1 MRNYLATLL
10 ILLVLVVL
18 VTACAPVNTS
28 ESSGTLSSLD
38 VAEVVTVTP
47 VENTAVPAT
56 ATLLPTSTPTLAPTL
71 VPARFD
77 RTGYRLFAITRSY
90 FPGFEDFRGERSYS
104 EISSALSPDG
114 NQIAISACWGV
125 MSNLW
130 TCETRNSGFLVVVD
144 VNTGEL
150 MNDIPLG
157 NGWPGLAAFTPD
169 GKYLLFSTEEYKIVL
184 WDLTANKSARV
195 LLNLPQSGSTIYP
208 DVAIAPDGSSM
219 SAVANHTL
227 YVWDSSG
234 ELLLQTPAYNARATA
249 ALSYSSDGSRLILYS
264 SGRAGVDIYNT
275 SNWEIARSIV
285 FEDIR
290 GVEISPDG
298 RFVAGLHPTDHIVII
313 WGVASGERLTEFSP
327 GIRVYS
333 LQFNQAGDLLLVA
346 GPGILENPDDYS
358 TIGMLYET
366 QTWSYLDTLRS
377 FTSEGKFGFNRD
389 GSRMVILGSY
399 ANTVWELPDAQL
411 VAGYEVVQQFQG
423 ALAAGDYDA
432 AASLFEV
439 TEGEEEYLLDMGIDP
454 NDLAGSF
461 STLCEAGAIFCHPLQ
476 ELVLMG
482 YDYDTMTYLVRLEDT
497 SGNVFT
503 SPEGATIVYI
513 YLEEGADGK
522 PRVIY
527 PALE

>member
-1 MRNYLATLL
+1 MRNYLAT
-10 ILLVLVVL
+10 LLVLVVL

-28 ESSGTLSSLD
+28 GSSGTLTSLD
-38 VAEVVTVTP
+38 VSEVATVTP
-47 VENTAVPAT
+47 VEITAVPAT
-56 ATLLPTSTPTLAPTL
+56 ATLLPTATPTIAPTPL
-71 VPARFD
+71 PVLFD
-77 RTGYRLFAITRSY
+77 RTGYRQFAITRSY
-90 FPGFEDFRGERSYS
+90 FPGFDAFRGERSYS
-104 EISSALSPDG
+104 EIYSALSPDG
-114 NQIAISACWGV
+114 NQIVISACWGA

-130 TCETRNSGFLVVVD
+130 KCETRNSGFLVVID

-169 GKYLLFSTEEYKIVL
+169 GKYLLFSTEEYKIVR
-184 WDLTANKSARV
+184 WDLAANKSARV
-195 LLNLPQSGSTIYP
+195 LLDLPRSGTTIYP

-219 SAVANHTL
+219 AAVANHTL

-234 ELLLQTPAYNARATA
+234 ELLLQTPAYNARASA

-264 SGRAGVDIYNT
+264 SGRTGVDIYNT
-275 SNWEIARSIV
+275 SNWDIASSIV

-290 GVEISPDG
+290 DAEISPDG
-298 RFVAGLHPTDHIVII
+298 RFVAGLHPIDDIVII
-313 WGVASGERLTEFSP
+313 WDVASGERLTNFSP

-333 LQFNQAGDLLLVA
+333 LQFNQAGDLLIVA
-346 GPGILENPDDYS
+346 GPGNLESPDDYS
-358 TIGMLYET
+358 TIGMLYDT
-366 QTWSYLDTLRS
+366 QTWSYVDTLQS
-377 FTSEGKFGFNRD
+377 FSSEGTFRFNRD
-389 GSRMVILGSY
+389 GSRMVVFGSY
-399 ANTVWELPDAQL
+399 ANTVWELPDEQL
-411 VAGYEVVQQFQG
+411 TAGFEVVQHFQQ
-423 ALAAGDYDA
+423 ALASGDYDT

-439 TEGEEEYLLDMGIDP
+439 TEGEAEYLLEMGIDP

-461 STLCEAGAIFCHPLQ
+461 SQLCADEIIFCHPVK
-476 ELVLMG
+476 ELVMMG
-482 YDYDTMTYLVRLEDT
+482 YDYDTMTYLVRLEDP